1 MKKLINDENIRSKII
16 EKKFNKNDYKIILDL
31 ATILL
36 HLSVRSNQNAMI
48 EILPE
53 YLTLIMHIFNGL
65 GKLGL

>member
-1 MKKLINDENIRSKII
+1 MKKLINDENVRSKII

-31 ATILL
+31 VTILL
-36 HLSVRSNQNAMI
+36 HLSVRSNQNSMI

-53 YLTLIMHIFNGL
+53 YLTLIMHIFNCL